1 MSRTLST
8 EQLLAEIF
16 ADLAHPLADR
26 MAEWISASK
35 RFRSF
40 VESYRTKIRS
50 KIRPMHDAEGLLDLA
65 FELETAYWLLQESRF
80 SLTYEQPGTRTVR
93 SPDFLVAFT
102 TQLTFG
108 VEVTRM
114 RAASRTPDQP
124 TSDAAVSST
133 SHERDQG
140 RLLNIINSKLGQT
153 VTGSPNL
160 LLIGVEPDLVD
171 SLDVGAVMT
180 QLKRRADAK
189 DSLLFSRSGLRDAA
203 DYFRHYQRLSGIL
216 LRSTQSQAGISP
228 ASLWTNKEARHPLPT
243 NMQTILKR

>member
-1 MSRTLST
+1 MSRTLSV
-8 EQLLAEIF
+8 EQLLAEIL
-16 ADLAHPLADR
+16 ADPKHPLANQL
-26 MAEWISASK
+26 AEWIRTSK

-50 KIRPMHDAEGLLDLA
+50 KVRPIRDAEGLLDLA
-65 FELETAYWLLQESRF
+65 FELETAEWLLQENRF
-80 SLTYEQPGTRTVR
+80 TLTYEQPGTRTVR
-93 SPDFLVAFT
+93 SPDFLVTLT

-114 RAASRTPDQP
+114 RAVGQ
-124 TSDAAVSST
+124 VQESST
-133 SHERDQG
+133 PIIDDSQTHPERVQG

-171 SLDVGAVMT
+171 SLDVGAVMS

-216 LRSTQSQAGISP
+216 LRSMQSQAGISRS
-228 ASLWTNKEARHPLPT
+228 SLWINKEARHPLPT
-243 NMQTILKR
+243 NLQTILKR